1 MSHLNI
7 AFILKKKKKEEAL
20 FLKKIKSFLNLN
32 SEIDH
37 LKKCCEGGCNDEDAY
52 VHRFPQYFML
62 SP

>member
-1 MSHLNI
+1 MLS
-7 AFILKKKKKEEAL
+7 
-20 FLKKIKSFLNLN
+20 FLKKIKIFLNLN

-62 SP
+62 SPC